1 LAAQAEPDIEIRAIR
16 PGDTLTGL
24 SLGDVAFAPLKTFVQ
39 RHAQAYER
47 QSLARTYGAFDRNN
61 NDKLIGYVTLVCGEV
76 VIQEGDEALVAEDG
90 MQYLYRQYPAI
101 KIARLAVDRRFRSL
115 GIGEALVNLA
125 LGIAQQLI
133 CPNVGCRFVMV
144 DSKQQSVGFYDR
156 RGFTMLDTQ
165 ENRDR
170 EEPVMFVDLSKL
182 D

>member
-1 LAAQAEPDIEIRAIR
+1 LAAQAEPDVEIRPIR

-24 SLGDVAFAPLKTFVQ
+24 SLGDAAFAPLKAFVQ
-39 RHAQAYER
+39 RHAHAYER
-47 QSLARTYGAFDRNN
+47 QSLARTYGAFDRANA
-61 NDKLIGYVTLVCGEV
+61 DKLLGYVTLLCGEV

-101 KIARLAVDRRFRSL
+101 KIARLAVDRRFRGL
-115 GIGEALVNLA
+115 GIGEALVNLS
-125 LGIAQQLI
+125 LGIAQQFI

-144 DSKQQSVGFYDR
+144 DSKQQSVGFYGR

-165 ENRDR
+165 DNRDR

>member
-1 LAAQAEPDIEIRAIR
+1 LAAQAEPDVEIRPIR

-24 SLGDVAFAPLKTFVQ
+24 SLGDAAFAPLKAFVQ
-39 RHAQAYER
+39 RHAHAYER
-47 QSLARTYGAFDRNN
+47 QSLARTYGAFDRANA
-61 NDKLIGYVTLVCGEV
+61 DKLLGYVTLLCGEV

-101 KIARLAVDRRFRSL
+101 KIARLAVDRRFRGL
-115 GIGEALVNLA
+115 GIGEALVNLS
-125 LGIAQQLI
+125 LGIAQQFI

-165 ENRDR
+165 DNRDR